1 MDDGFCN
8 FYHPLPLC
16 QKKKKSTQKLS
27 NHILIN
33 IKSNALKSFA
43 LFIPEKLFKETNKM
57 GGKKAKPDLKDW
69 MNMALRNNLLLSM

>member
-16 QKKKKSTQKLS
+16 PKKRKKAHKKLS

-43 LFIPEKLFKETNKM
+43 LFNPEKLFRETNKM
-57 GGKKAKPDLKDW
+57 EKMENPSLI
-69 MNMALRNNLLLSM
+69 

>member
-8 FYHPLPLC
+8 FYHPLPLFFYV
-16 QKKKKSTQKLS
+16 QKNDYSQKLS

-43 LFIPEKLFKETNKM
+43 LFNPKKLFKETNKM
-57 GGKKAKPDLKDW
+57 GGKKPSLI
-69 MNMALRNNLLLSM
+69 